1 MEIIKIKAK
10 AAREAFADILAD
22 ALNIPDDAKSGLMEL
37 AETEM
42 EIRERMENN
51 QAINH
56 GLIGKYNSLCYRYFP
71 KAQDGGEFT
80 KEEPED
86 ERVPIPMA
94 TGPVRCAK
102 GIKGNWADASAED
115 IVHNYVVETFD
126 KSEAVPDF
134 EVYVVWKCKTLQN
147 WKYLLS
153 TTLPDGMY
161 YELTFNGDKSEWY
174 LDAYRKVANKAIKE
188 GALS

>member
-1 MEIIKIKAK
+1 MEIIKVKAK
-10 AAREAFADILAD
+10 AQREIFADILAD
-22 ALNIPDDAKSGLMEL
+22 ALHIPEDVKNDLMEL
-37 AETEM
+37 SHVEM
-42 EIRERMENN
+42 EIHKRVSEN

-56 GLIGKYNSLCYRYFP
+56 GLIGRYNSLCYKCFP
-71 KAQDGGEFT
+71 KEQDGEEFT

-126 KSEAVPDF
+126 KSEAIPDF

-174 LDAYRKVANKAIKE
+174 LDAYRKVENKVIPGVKK
-188 GALS
+188 